1 MGFAHGLYCAGC
13 CWLLFVILVPIGVMN
28 LVAMGIVTAVVFAEK
43 TLPGGEWTA
52 RATGLGLLAYGGLL
66 LLFPA
71 AMPG

>member
-1 MGFAHGLYCAGC
+1 
-13 CWLLFVILVPIGVMN
+13 
-28 LVAMGIVTAVVFAEK
+28 
-43 TLPGGEWTA
+43 LPGGEWTA